1 MRRLSMTRFT
11 SLQSR
16 DPMTSLLSL
25 LFEPGFFSSEP
36 VRTAAVIGGAA
47 AIVSAV
53 VGVFTVIRGQSFA
66 GHALA
71 DVSSAGG
78 AASFLLGVNPL
89 LGFLGMGVL
98 AACSMELVRV
108 DRASERDLVTGIV
121 TSAGLGLAALFLYW
135 DVTSMTTTGATVMVM
150 FGSMFAIPASIVPLA
165 LAVGGGSLF
174 AVAVLYRPLLL
185 CSLDADLAAV
195 RGVPVRLIGL
205 LHLVVLALAVALSA
219 ITVGAILSTALLIG
233 PASIALHL
241 AKRPGLAILL
251 AAAIG
256 LAATW
261 GGILIAYDSYNWTSG
276 HGWPVSFCIVVLIFV
291 AYIVAGRPRRTLARR
306 VPRSGPHDVPS
317 AG

>member
-1 MRRLSMTRFT
+1 
-11 SLQSR
+11 
-16 DPMTSLLSL
+16 MTSLISI
-25 LFEPGFFSSEP
+25 LFEPGLFTSEP

-78 AASFLLGVNPL
+78 AASFLLGINPL

-121 TSAGLGLAALFLYW
+121 TGVGLGLAALFLYL
-135 DVTSMTTTGATVMVM
+135 DVTLKSTTGAAITVM
-150 FGSMFAIPASIVPLA
+150 FGSMFAIPASIIPLA
-165 LAVGGGSLF
+165 LVVGAGSLF
-174 AVAVLYRPLLL
+174 AVAMLYRPLLL

-195 RGVPVRLIGL
+195 RGVPVRLIGP
-205 LHLVVLALAVALSA
+205 LHLIVLALAVALSA
-219 ITVGAILSTALLIG
+219 MTVGAILSTALLIG

-241 AKRPGLAILL
+241 ARRPGLAILL
-251 AAAIG
+251 AVVIG
-256 LAATW
+256 IATTW
-261 GGILIAYDSYNWTSG
+261 GGILVAYDSYNWTSG
-276 HGWPVSFCIVVLIFV
+276 HGWPVSFCIVALIFV
-291 AYIVAGRPRRTLARR
+291 AYVVAGRPQRNLACR
-306 VPRSGPHDVPS
+306 VARIGPRGGHG